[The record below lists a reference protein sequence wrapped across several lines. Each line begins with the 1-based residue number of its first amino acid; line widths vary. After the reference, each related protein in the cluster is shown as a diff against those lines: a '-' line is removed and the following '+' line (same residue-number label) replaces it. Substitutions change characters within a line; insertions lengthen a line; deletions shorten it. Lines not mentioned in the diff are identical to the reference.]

1 MEVEWDGLAEYLKL
15 LEPFIGDRRTART
28 VRGTI
33 EGIIAG
39 QTLRC
44 TQIAAFSP
52 TFSGSRSAYKRVR
65 RLVHGE
71 TRKRSPLGEAQMRD
85 ALQQAGARRLAGAG
99 EV

>member
-1 MEVEWDGLAEYLKL
+1 MEVECNGLATYLEL
-15 LEPFIGDRRTART
+15 LEPFIGDKRTACT

-52 TFSGSRSAYKRVR
+52 YVCGK
-65 RLVHGE
+65 
-71 TRKRSPLGEAQMRD
+71 
-85 ALQQAGARRLAGAG
+85 
-99 EV
+99 

>member
-1 MEVEWDGLAEYLKL
+1 MEVERDGLAAYLQL
-15 LEPFIGDRRTART
+15 LEPSIGDKRTACT

-52 TFSGSRSAYKRVR
+52 YVC
-65 RLVHGE
+65 
-71 TRKRSPLGEAQMRD
+71 RK
-85 ALQQAGARRLAGAG
+85 
-99 EV
+99 

>member
-1 MEVEWDGLAEYLKL
+1 MREVERDGLAGYLEL
-15 LEPFIGDRRTART
+15 LEPFIGDKRTART

-52 TFSGSRSAYKRVR
+52 NIC
-65 RLVHGE
+65 
-71 TRKRSPLGEAQMRD
+71 RK
-85 ALQQAGARRLAGAG
+85 
-99 EV
+99 